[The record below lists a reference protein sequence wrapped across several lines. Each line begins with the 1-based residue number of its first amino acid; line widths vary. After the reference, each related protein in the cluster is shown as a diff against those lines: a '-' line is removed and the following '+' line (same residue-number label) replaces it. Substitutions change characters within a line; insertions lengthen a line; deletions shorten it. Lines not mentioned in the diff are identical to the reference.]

1 MTPVTS
7 SARSSLAAELLSDR
21 TRHARAWKSAGKPV
35 VGFLS
40 NSVPV
45 ELIHA
50 AGCFPLQLP
59 ALPAADTPLA
69 DRYMED
75 LFDPMARSV
84 FDRLLSGEFGFVDL
98 VVLPRAVDSFQRMY
112 YYLCELRRLGLERAP
127 AVYLYD
133 VLQTPTYSSAEYSF
147 ARTVDFKRRLEAL
160 AQRAITDNDL
170 LASIGLYDAVRRK
183 LEGVFERRSGTPCAI
198 AGETVMDLLTVSQVV
213 APQTLESTL
222 EALIAGD
229 TAPADGKRVVL
240 AGSTHDEPLL
250 HSRIA
255 AAGGQVVGD
264 YHWRGEL
271 LWGPELD
278 ASLPPLRA
286 IASHYHRDVRGAR
299 TFPTPVA
306 EFSAFVRARSA
317 DAVLFYYYE
326 QEEALTWDHVEQRA
340 ALDALG
346 VPWLCL
352 SMQPYP
358 ASPALDAPL
367 REFLAGIAER
377 RS

>member
-1 MTPVTS
+1 MNPSPS
-7 SARSSLAAELLSDR
+7 STRSPLAAELLADR
-21 TRHARAWKSAGKPV
+21 TRHARAWKAAGKPV

-45 ELIHA
+45 ELIDA

-59 ALPAADTPLA
+59 ALPSASTPLA

-84 FDRLLSGEFGFVDL
+84 FERLLAGEFAFVDL

-112 YYLCELRRLGLERAP
+112 YYLCELQRLGLERAP
-127 AVYLYD
+127 AVFLYD
-133 VLQTPTYSSAEYSF
+133 VLQTPTYSSAEYSY
-147 ARTVDFKRRLEAL
+147 ARTLDLKRRLEAL
-160 AQRAITDNDL
+160 AQRSISDADL
-170 LASIGLYDAVRRK
+170 HASIGSYDAVRRR
-183 LEGVFERRSGTPCAI
+183 LAGAFEQRCAAPCAI
-198 AGETVMDLLTVSQVV
+198 AGETVMDLLTVSQIV
-213 APQTLESTL
+213 APRTIEATLD
-222 EALIAGD
+222 ALLAAD
-229 TAPADGKRVVL
+229 TAPAGGKRVVL
-240 AGSTHDEPLL
+240 VGSAHDEPLL
-250 HSRIA
+250 HARIA

-278 ASLPPLRA
+278 RTLPPLRA
-286 IASHYHRDVRGAR
+286 LATHYQRDVRGAR
-299 TFPTPVA
+299 TFPVPIA
-306 EFSAFVRARSA
+306 EFGEFVRARRA
-317 DAVLFYYYE
+317 DAALFYYYE
-326 QEEALTWDHVEQRA
+326 QEEALTWDHVEQRQ

-358 ASPALDAPL
+358 AGPAVDAQL
-367 REFLAGIAER
+367 REFLAGITER
-377 RS
+377 HS